1 MKSWIVRFSPYT
13 CHTSQSIVVKEG
25 KKDRAVWDKSTKLY
39 PLEIVMAEVTP
50 IEFETEIDFR
60 ESKMRCKFK
69 FTTYALT
76 SRLP

>member
-1 MKSWIVRFSPYT
+1 M
-13 CHTSQSIVVKEG
+13 KEG
-25 KKDRAVWDKSTKLY
+25 KKDRAVWDESTKLY

-50 IEFETEIDFR
+50 IEFEAEIDFG
-60 ESKMRCKFK
+60 ESKMCCYFK